1 MMDWQEVVEQHG
13 QVVWE
18 TAYRLLDN
26 HADASDCFQKVFLD
40 AVQTARREP
49 VRQWPALLRRMATAR
64 ALDLLRDRHRRRS
77 RSEPMAAVA
86 EVTADTPLPEHEAEA
101 AELSDHLR
109 IALTRLPARQAE
121 AFCLR
126 WIEGMSYEEI
136 SERLE
141 VDVNHVG
148 VLLNRAR
155 KRLRQLLDRFVSPR
169 SIRRGNSP

>member
-1 MMDWQEVVEQHG
+1 MTDWQEVVEQHG
-13 QVVWE
+13 QVVWQA
-18 TAYRLLDN
+18 AYRLLDN

-40 AVQTARREP
+40 AVQVTRREP

-64 ALDLLRDRHRRRS
+64 ALDLLRDRYRRRS
-77 RSEPMAAVA
+77 RSEPMAAAA
-86 EVTADTPLPEHEAEA
+86 EATTDTPLPEQEAEV

-109 IALTRLPARQAE
+109 LALTRLPARQAE

-141 VDVNHVG
+141 VDTNHVG

-155 KRLRQLLDRFVSPR
+155 KRLRQLLDRFVSPG
-169 SIRRGNSP
+169 SVRRGNSP